1 MLYKIILS
9 KIFIEKGDL
18 MAKAE
23 YRSAIR
29 SKNFI
34 KKAVVKLMREKEI
47 SKITVSDIIRE
58 ADISRGTFYA
68 HYTDIESV
76 IEQIE
81 TEELEKLLSFID
93 AIKDSE
99 SKKNTVFFI
108 RSICEYLARDKD
120 YYKMLT
126 QTNIIHNFIHRLI
139 NIYYEQTIAQIIESG
154 ENISHIDANVF
165 LTFTSTGASMVII
178 SWLNGDIQGS
188 PKEIS
193 ERLASLIDTSKTYKD
208 ISI

>member
-1 MLYKIILS
+1 
-9 KIFIEKGDL
+9 

-23 YRSAIR
+23 YKSAIR

-34 KKAVVKLMREKEI
+34 KKAVVKLMREKDI

-81 TEELEKLLSFID
+81 TEELEKLLAFID

-99 SKKNTVFFI
+99 SKKNTVFFV

-139 NIYYEQTIAQIIESG
+139 NIYYEQTIAQIIDSS

-165 LTFTSTGASMVII
+165 LTFTSAGASMVII

-208 ISI
+208 IIL

>member
-1 MLYKIILS
+1 
-9 KIFIEKGDL
+9 

-208 ISI
+208 IIL

>member
-1 MLYKIILS
+1 MLIKIILS
-9 KIFIEKGDL
+9 KIFIGKGDL

-34 KKAVVKLMREKEI
+34 KKAVVKLMREKDI